1 MRVLIATN
9 SYPTKKNPTH
19 QVFVKNIY
27 DGLKNRDVQVDVV
40 YNPYFRYFKS
50 DLRTGTI
57 LTSIFKFISLF
68 IAYLPYILYRVR
80 HYDVIYS
87 HAPVLPGFF
96 MLAAQ
101 WLHGIKHVCYV
112 HGSVNFYLKKRGFLF
127 RIARYTLHNCSYV
140 VTNSRYMQKRL
151 ENEYG
156 CSSVIITPGYNN
168 SVYKYRKTDR
178 EIDLFFAGSAI
189 ERKGIGLVLEVIYRN
204 RRFYE
209 KNNLLIKMN
218 FSGGNREDYI
228 KYAKSKNIDSL
239 IRFGERL
246 TEEELVTAYQHSK
259 VVLFPSSE
267 EPLGLVGIEAIAC
280 GAIVVGSN
288 SGGIKEF
295 LIHGENG
302 YLFEENDI
310 DDLQKNIEKAL
321 NKFPDFEKKQ
331 PSVSNTVKPFSIENG
346 IEQTLYYFDNILK
359 V

>member
-9 SYPTKKNPTH
+9 SYPTEKNPTH

-27 DGLKNRDVQVDVV
+27 DGLNSRDVKVDVV
-40 YNPYFRYFKS
+40 YNPFFRLFKS
-50 DLRTGTI
+50 DLKTGTI
-57 LTSIFKFISLF
+57 ITSILKFIFLF
-68 IAYLPYILYRVR
+68 CAYLPFILYKAKK
-80 HYDVIYS
+80 YDLIYS
-87 HAPVLPGFF
+87 HATVLPGFF

-101 WLHGIKHVCYV
+101 RLHGIKHVCYV
-112 HGSVNFYLKKRGFLF
+112 HGSVNSYVKQRGILF
-127 RIARYTLHNCSYV
+127 RIARYTLYNCSNV

-151 ENEYG
+151 KNEYG
-156 CSSVIITPGYNN
+156 CSANIITPGYNN

-189 ERKGIGLVLEVIYRN
+189 QRKGIGLILDVINTN
-204 RRFYE
+204 RKFYE

-218 FSGGNREDYI
+218 FSGGNRDDYI
-228 KYAKSKNIDSL
+228 RYAKSNNIDSL

-280 GAIVVGSN
+280 GAIVVGSD
-288 SGGIKEF
+288 SGGISEF
-295 LIHGENG
+295 LIHEKNG

-310 DDLQKNIEKAL
+310 DDLQNHIEKAIK
-321 NKFPDFEKKQ
+321 KFPDFEKKQ
-331 PSVSNTVKPFSIENG
+331 PSVSNSVKHFSIEHG
-346 IEQTLYYFDNILK
+346 INQTLSFFKDILK
-359 V
+359 N

>member
-1 MRVLIATN
+1 MNILIATN

-68 IAYLPYILYRVR
+68 IAYLPYILYRAR

-112 HGSVNFYLKKRGFLF
+112 HGSVNVYLKKRGFLF

-168 SVYKYRKTDR
+168 TVYKYRKTNR
-178 EIDLFFAGSAI
+178 EIDLFFAGSTT
-189 ERKGIGLVLEVIYRN
+189 EQKGIDQIIDVIHKFKKYYVTNKLLV
-204 RRFYE
+204 
-209 KNNLLIKMN
+209 KMN
-218 FSGGNREDYI
+218 FSGGKREDYI
-228 KYAKSKNIDSL
+228 RYAKTKNVATL
-239 IRFGERL
+239 INFGDKL
-246 TEEELVTAYQHSK
+246 TEERLAEAFQNSK
-259 VVLFPSSE
+259 VVLFPSSDE
-267 EPLGLVGIEAIAC
+267 ALGLVGIEAIAS
-280 GAIVVGSN
+280 GAVVVGSN

-302 YLFEENDI
+302 YLFRENI
-310 DDLQKNIEKAL
+310 IENLQNYIEKAL
-321 NKFPDFEKKQ
+321 KNFPDFEKKQ
-331 PSVSNTVKPFSIENG
+331 PSVSNTVKHFSIEHG
-346 IEQTLYYFDNILK
+346 MDQTLSFFDKILK